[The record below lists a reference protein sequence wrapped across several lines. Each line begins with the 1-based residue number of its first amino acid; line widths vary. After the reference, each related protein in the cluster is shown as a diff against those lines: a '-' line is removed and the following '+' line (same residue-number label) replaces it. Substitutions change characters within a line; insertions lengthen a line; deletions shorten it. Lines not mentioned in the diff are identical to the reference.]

1 MLIIKIMGTKII
13 GIALLGLVLMC
24 SSCGNSGRRHK
35 KEPSTEIVNHSRST
49 RDAKSSAESSSSS
62 HEEELSASAIFKKCN
77 PAVFM
82 IYTSDGD
89 NVFQGSGF
97 FISENGVAV
106 SNYHVFKGTSVGL
119 EEIKLVSGETLKVG
133 QVILKDE
140 ENDFIIFQVAGGN
153 ETFAHIDISPV
164 TASVGDVVYALGSP
178 QGLENTFSSGIISQR
193 RSHSIL
199 QISTPIDHG
208 SSGGALLNT
217 YGEAV
222 GITAGGRDDSGANLN
237 YAIDMEVVSQAILR
251 FSRKIDR

>member
-1 MLIIKIMGTKII
+1 MLIMKIMRNKIWR
-13 GIALLGLVLMC
+13 IALFSLVLM
-24 SSCGNSGRRHK
+24 SLSCGNSGRRHK
-35 KEPSTEIVNHSRST
+35 KEPSTETVSHSRSS
-49 RDAKSSAESSSSS
+49 RDAKHSTESSSSS

-89 NVFQGSGF
+89 NMFQGSGF
-97 FISENGVAV
+97 FISDNGIAV

-119 EEIKLVSGETLKVG
+119 EEIKLVSGETLKVA
-133 QVILKDE
+133 QVIMKDE

-153 ETFAHIDISPV
+153 KAFAHIDISPV

-222 GITAGGRDDSGANLN
+222 GITTGGRDDSGANLN
-237 YAIDMEVVSQAILR
+237 YAVDMEVVSQAILR
-251 FSRKIDR
+251 FSRKMER